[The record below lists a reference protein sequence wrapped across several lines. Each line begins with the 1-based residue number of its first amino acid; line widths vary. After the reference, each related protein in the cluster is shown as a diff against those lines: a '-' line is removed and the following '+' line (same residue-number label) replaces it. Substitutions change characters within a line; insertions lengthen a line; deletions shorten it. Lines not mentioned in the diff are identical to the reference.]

1 LKHARIDLSPVR
13 PVEVFIHG
21 IGSLAPAEFLN
32 HFAGPRPVQAP
43 AIPEAVPGQL
53 ANARKVLENIFDLTG
68 EQFQLQPGFSWKHC
82 PSRDKEWQIAHH
94 KFYFAV
100 DLARAWRETGDPAYL
115 ERWRE
120 LIASW
125 LDEMGTGFITASDAQ
140 VEAKR
145 VEHWITSFLLLRG
158 TSWAEHVCGEFLRRF
173 LERIAT
179 ETAYIAANLRPAR
192 NHRTFQLYALF
203 LSGVMFPE
211 FLQATEF
218 VDLGRRL
225 LTENLLTDF
234 GEDGVHIEL
243 SSHYHNITLETAL
256 AFLEVARLNAIALD
270 PGLLERMHRAAEFSL
285 FMQFPDGEIPLFNDS
300 DNGDHLP
307 MLRLAASLFGDA
319 RLLWGGSLGHE
330 GTPPVER
337 DRHFDRSGYFVFTDT
352 WGADR
357 ASFARRQHV
366 FYDCATLGEGSHSH
380 YDLFNFCYHLNGRQ
394 LVVDPGRYS
403 YSADPDAQGIDWRRE
418 FKSTAYHNTVAIDG
432 RDQTRY
438 LSKSANPAPGT
449 ERYDRSIHAKKH
461 GPDVR
466 IMDKDWSL
474 GLHSDWVWG
483 TAKSHEY
490 SPLHSRWFVYMRRE
504 YLFICD
510 LVETEDHEE
519 HEAILRFHL
528 AADWQGHLSREEA
541 RDNVVVRSEGWQI
554 RSLVDDGAEPRIES
568 GWVSKSYGVK
578 QAAPVVTVQRRGQGS
593 LVFGSVLAPDGHDF
607 SISEIVRH
615 EDASGFGFE
624 VHGLKDGAPFRDFFV
639 VRPRGGETIRPG
651 LRYRG
656 RLLAYRVGE
665 HGNIVYGFAARPDR
679 LEISGWPSS
688 DAQGRGHFEWPAV
701 PTR

>member
-1 LKHARIDLSPVR
+1 LKHARVPRSPVH
-13 PVEVFIHG
+13 PDEMFIPG
-21 IGSLAPAEFLN
+21 VGALAPAEFLN
-32 HFAGPRPVQAP
+32 HFAGSRPLQPLPVPVAG
-43 AIPEAVPGQL
+43 PGQL
-53 ANARKVLENIFDLTG
+53 DNARKVLANTFDLVG
-68 EQFQLQPGFSWKHC
+68 EQYILHPGFSWKHS

-100 DLARAWRETGDPAYL
+100 DLAQAWRETGDPCYL
-115 ERWRE
+115 DRWRD

-145 VEHWITSFLLLRG
+145 VEHWITSYLLLRG
-158 TSWAEHVCGEFLRRF
+158 TSWTEHVSGKFLRHF
-173 LERIAT
+173 LERIAR

-192 NHRTFQLYALF
+192 NHRTFQLYAIF

-225 LTENLLTDF
+225 LTQNLLADF

-256 AFLEVARLNAIALD
+256 AFLELARLNGIALD
-270 PGLLERMHRAAEFSL
+270 PDVLERMHRAAEFSL

-307 MLRLAASLFGDA
+307 MLRLAARLFGDA
-319 RLLWGGSLGHE
+319 RLLWGGSLGRE
-330 GTPPVER
+330 GTPPIQY

-352 WGADR
+352 WGTDP
-357 ASFARRQHV
+357 ASFARRQHI

-380 YDLFNFCYHLNGRQ
+380 YDLFNFCYYVDGRQ

-403 YSADPDAQGIDWRRE
+403 YSADPDPQGIDWRHE

-438 LSKSANPAPGT
+438 LSKSANPAHGT
-449 ERYDRSIHAKKH
+449 ERYDRSVHPKKH
-461 GPDVR
+461 GPDVQIVDR
-466 IMDKDWSL
+466 DWSL

-483 TAKSHEY
+483 TARSHEY
-490 SPLHSRWFVYMRRE
+490 TPLHSRWFVYMRRE
-504 YLFICD
+504 YLFIFD
-510 LVETEDHEE
+510 HVKAEDNAE
-519 HEAILRFHL
+519 HEATLRFHL
-528 AADWQGHLSREEA
+528 AAGRQGHLSLDEPRE
-541 RDNVVVRSEGWQI
+541 NVLVRGEGWQV
-554 RSLVDDGAEPRIES
+554 RSLMDGCAESRIES

-578 QAAPVVTVQRRGQGS
+578 LPASVIAIQRRGQGS
-593 LVFGSVLAPDGHDF
+593 LVFGSVVAPDGPGF
-607 SISEIVRH
+607 SISRISRH
-615 EDASGFGFE
+615 EEGSGFAFE
-624 VHGLKDGAPFRDFFV
+624 VHGLKDSVPFQDCFV
-639 VRPRGGETIRPG
+639 ARPDGGETVRQE

-656 RLLAYRVGE
+656 RLLAYRVGDDG
-665 HGNIVYGFAARPDR
+665 HIVYGFAARPQR

-688 DAQGRGHFEWPAV
+688 DVQGRGHFEWPAV
-701 PTR
+701 STR